1 MSDRQIYQIFQRNVA
16 FEQDEKRVRSRSMY
30 TATRETR
37 LSSDKHIMMCLRQ
50 KLTQSDGGAAAKVNG
65 IQLVLLVLFVGR
77 VREELSQ

>member
-30 TATRETR
+30 TARETR